1 MFFQNANQSKIGILG
16 GTFNPIHNGHIA
28 IAEAARK
35 ELELDQ
41 VLVMPS
47 GQPPHKR
54 GLQIASAQDR
64 SNMVQLA
71 IADWKGLTF
80 SDYEIRREGYSYS
93 ANTLEDFSARY
104 GVVYFIIGA
113 DSLFQIRNWYHPEKV
128 MEYAVLAVAGRDAK
142 SREEL
147 ESQASQLRKRYGA
160 RIVFLNCPDTPVS
173 SSIIRKLCAEGKA
186 IDGLVPPKVRDYI
199 MDKGLY
205 QDGWE

>member
-1 MFFQNANQSKIGILG
+1 MFFQNAKQSKIGILG

-35 ELELDQ
+35 ELELDH

-71 IADWKGLTF
+71 IADLQGLTF
-80 SDYEIRREGYSYS
+80 SDYEISREGYSYS
-93 ANTLEDFSARY
+93 VNTLADFSARY
-104 GVVYFIIGA
+104 GIVYFIIGA
-113 DSLFQIRNWYHPEKV
+113 DSLFQIGNWYRPEKV

-142 SREEL
+142 SRDEL
-147 ESQASQLRKRYGA
+147 ETQALQLRKRYSA

-173 SSIIRKLCAEGKA
+173 SSAIRKLCAEGKM
-186 IDGLVPPKVRDYI
+186 IDGLVPPTVRDYI
-199 MDKGLY
+199 IEKGLY
-205 QDGWE
+205 RSGRE